1 MNLLIK
7 NIAIIT
13 ALCFCLP
20 ATAQEQHDHEIHA
33 THDTHEHHDHDNH
46 ASDTGH
52 GAHDGHQATGG
63 PVLTRT
69 EDIES
74 ALAEGG
80 EPIVADVL
88 GVVCDFCAL
97 AMNKIFSK
105 REEVAAIY
113 VDLDTKALSLVLA
126 PGASMS
132 DQTIADLAV
141 QAGYRI
147 AEVRRGDAAL
157 GSAS

>member
-1 MNLLIK
+1 MNLLVR
-7 NIAIIT
+7 NITIII

-20 ATAQEQHDHEIHA
+20 ATAQEHHA
-33 THDTHEHHDHDNH
+33 HDNH
-46 ASDTGH
+46 ATQDMHDQHDHKEVNASHASQNSH
-52 GAHDGHQATGG
+52 GANYG
-63 PVLTRT
+63 PALTRT
-69 EDIES
+69 EAIES
-74 ALAEGG
+74 ALADGG

-105 REEVAAIY
+105 REEVAAIF

-157 GSAS
+157 GSA

>member
-1 MNLLIK
+1 MNLPIK

-13 ALCFCLP
+13 ALCCCLP
-20 ATAQEQHDHEIHA
+20 ATAQE
-33 THDTHEHHDHDNH
+33 HHDHDHQATDTDH
-46 ASDTGH
+46 A
-52 GAHDGHQATGG
+52 AHDGHQAAGG

-69 EDIES
+69 EAIES
-74 ALAEGG
+74 ALADGG

-113 VDLDTKALSLVLA
+113 VDLDTKALNLVLA

>member
-7 NIAIIT
+7 TVAILT
-13 ALCFCLP
+13 AFCLCLP
-20 ATAQEQHDHEIHA
+20 AETKEHQDHENQAAHNK
-33 THDTHEHHDHDNH
+33 HEHHDH
-46 ASDTGH
+46 
-52 GAHDGHQATGG
+52 QATDTDHAAHNGQQASGG
-63 PVLTRT
+63 PFLTRT
-69 EDIES
+69 TDIKS
-74 ALAEGG
+74 ALADGG

-113 VDLDTKALSLVLA
+113 VDLDTKALNLVLA

>member
-7 NIAIIT
+7 SILLTT
-13 ALCFCLP
+13 AVCFCLLS
-20 ATAQEQHDHEIHA
+20 TAQETHDHEEANSSNGSHR
-33 THDTHEHHDHDNH
+33 
-46 ASDTGH
+46 GH
-52 GAHDGHQATGG
+52 GTADG

-69 EDIES
+69 ENIES
-74 ALAEGG
+74 ALADGG

-97 AMNKIFSK
+97 AINKIFSK

-157 GSAS
+157 GGAS

>member
-7 NIAIIT
+7 TIVMTA
-13 ALCFCLP
+13 ALCFCQLS
-20 ATAQEQHDHEIHA
+20 TAQ
-33 THDTHEHHDHDNH
+33 EHHDHEEANSSN
-46 ASDTGH
+46 ASHSGH
-52 GAHDGHQATGG
+52 GDGDR

-69 EDIES
+69 ENIES
-74 ALAEGG
+74 ALADGG

-113 VDLDTKALSLVLA
+113 VDLDTKALNLVLA
-126 PGASMS
+126 PGTSLS

-147 AEVRRGDAAL
+147 AEVRRGDATLGAAL
-157 GSAS
+157 

>member
-1 MNLLIK
+1 
-7 NIAIIT
+7 
-13 ALCFCLP
+13 
-20 ATAQEQHDHEIHA
+20 
-33 THDTHEHHDHDNH
+33 
-46 ASDTGH
+46 
-52 GAHDGHQATGG
+52 
-63 PVLTRT
+63 
-69 EDIES
+69 
-74 ALAEGG
+74 
-80 EPIVADVL
+80 VADVL

-113 VDLDTKALSLVLA
+113 VDLDTKALNLVLA

>member
-7 NIAIIT
+7 TIVMTN
-13 ALCFCLP
+13 ALCFCLLS
-20 ATAQEQHDHEIHA
+20 TAQ
-33 THDTHEHHDHDNH
+33 EHHDHEE
-46 ASDTGH
+46 ASSGHVSNSGH
-52 GAHDGHQATGG
+52 GASDG

-74 ALAEGG
+74 ALADGG

-88 GVVCDFCAL
+88 GVVCDFCAI

-113 VDLDTKALSLVLA
+113 VDLDTKALNLVLA

-141 QAGYRI
+141 EAGYRI

>member
-1 MNLLIK
+1 MT
-7 NIAIIT
+7 T
-13 ALCFCLP
+13 ALCFCVLS
-20 ATAQEQHDHEIHA
+20 AAR
-33 THDTHEHHDHDNH
+33 EHHDHEEFNSSNSSH
-46 ASDTGH
+46 SIHSAG
-52 GAHDGHQATGG
+52 GG
-63 PVLTRT
+63 PALTRT
-69 EDIES
+69 ENIES
-74 ALAEGG
+74 ALADGG

-113 VDLDTKALSLVLA
+113 VDLNTRALNLVLA

-157 GSAS
+157 DGA